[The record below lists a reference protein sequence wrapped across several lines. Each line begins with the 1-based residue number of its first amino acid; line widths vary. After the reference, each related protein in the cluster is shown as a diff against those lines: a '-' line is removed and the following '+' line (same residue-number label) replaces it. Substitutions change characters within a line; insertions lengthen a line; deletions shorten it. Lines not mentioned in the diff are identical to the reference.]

1 MGGECSIIPRDSSL
15 DSSLALLKEGYLFLQ
30 NWTKKFKSDIFG
42 LRLMARNVICISG
55 KEAVAL
61 FYDTQKFERQN
72 AVPKRVQKTEQLN
85 YAANSWQAQKTIQL
99 YAQAKQILCRSACI
113 WAGMPLQNSEAGRRA
128 DDLSELVSS
137 FGSIGPKYFK
147 GKIARGRTEDWAKAI
162 IQDVRKGAIKPPKDS
177 PLYKIA
183 CHIDQNG
190 NLLDVQMAAVELI
203 NILRPIVAIATYI
216 AFSALALH
224 ENPECKIKLKNTR
237 DNYLD
242 MFVQEVRRYY
252 PFTPFFGCEGKT
264 GLYLEAVRL

>member
-1 MGGECSIIPRDSSL
+1 MGGECTIIPRDNSL

-30 NWTKKFKSDIFG
+30 NRTKKFKSDIFG
-42 LRLMARNVICISG
+42 LRLMAQKVICISG

-72 AVPKRVQKTEQLN
+72 AVPKRVQKTLIGENAIQTLDGKQHLHRKRLFLSLLSLENQNRLIEIMTEQLN

-147 GKIARGRTEDWAKAI
+147 GKIARG
-162 IQDVRKGAIKPPKDS
+162 
-177 PLYKIA
+177 
-183 CHIDQNG
+183 
-190 NLLDVQMAAVELI
+190 
-203 NILRPIVAIATYI
+203 
-216 AFSALALH
+216 
-224 ENPECKIKLKNTR
+224 
-237 DNYLD
+237 
-242 MFVQEVRRYY
+242 
-252 PFTPFFGCEGKT
+252 
-264 GLYLEAVRL
+264 